1 MSVFI
6 TRLSKLIQITEVQKV
21 VNNICPPIMKTFF
34 DFTENR
40 YNSEIPRKKTAKNKN
55 CPI

>member
-1 MSVFI
+1 
-6 TRLSKLIQITEVQKV
+6 
-21 VNNICPPIMKTFF
+21 MKTFF

>member
-1 MSVFI
+1 
-6 TRLSKLIQITEVQKV
+6 
-21 VNNICPPIMKTFF
+21 MKTFF

-40 YNSEIPRKKTAKNKN
+40 YNSETPRKKTAKNKN